1 MKWIY
6 FNEFINDRI
15 YTHHKYLIVK
25 INIKTGKRKYSVF
38 SDGLWNH
45 LRFWSLH
52 FRNSLLTMPKITLN
66 QSLLTFR
73 SRHNTSLVL
82 QLDIFSRAS
91 LRDNFL
97 NIAPRVHA
105 SVTKKR
111 RTCSPSGRIC
121 ICFLWARYLDSPC
134 CFVFSSLIPPY
145 NVQWRLSYTLV
156 WRTIHRHSDWPLSF
170 NAPVL
175 SDTI

>member
-1 MKWIY
+1 MIE
-6 FNEFINDRI
+6 FNIHIINI
-15 YTHHKYLIVK
+15 SIVK
-25 INIKTGKRKYSVF
+25 VNIKIRKRKYSVF
-38 SDGLWNH
+38 SYDLKNH
-45 LRFWSLH
+45 LRFWFVR
-52 FRNSLLTMPKITLN
+52 FRNLLLTMPKITLN

-134 CFVFSSLIPPY
+134 CFVFSFLTSSSPSP
-145 NVQWRLSYTLV
+145 VQWRLSYMLCMTNYPSTL
-156 WRTIHRHSDWPLSF
+156 RLATF
-170 NAPVL
+170 F
-175 SDTI
+175 

>member
-1 MKWIY
+1 MIE
-6 FNEFINDRI
+6 FNIHIINI
-15 YTHHKYLIVK
+15 SIVK
-25 INIKTGKRKYSVF
+25 VNIKIRKRKYSVF
-38 SDGLWNH
+38 SYDLKNH
-45 LRFWSLH
+45 LRFWFVR
-52 FRNSLLTMPKITLN
+52 FRNLLLTMPKITLN

-97 NIAPRVHA
+97 NIAPSVHA

-134 CFVFSSLIPPY
+134 CFVFSFLTSSSPSP
-145 NVQWRLSYTLV
+145 VQWRLSYMLCMTNYPSTL
-156 WRTIHRHSDWPLSF
+156 RLATF
-170 NAPVL
+170 F
-175 SDTI
+175 

>member
-1 MKWIY
+1 MIE
-6 FNEFINDRI
+6 FNT
-15 YTHHKYLIVK
+15 YHKYSIVK
-25 INIKTGKRKYSVF
+25 VNMKTRKRKYWVF
-38 SDGLWNH
+38 SYDLKNH
-45 LRFWSLH
+45 LRFWFVR
-52 FRNSLLTMPKITLN
+52 FRNSCLTMPKITLN

-134 CFVFSSLIPPY
+134 CFVFSFLTPPVTFNDDCLI
-145 NVQWRLSYTLV
+145 RFV
-156 WRTIHRHSDWPLSF
+156 WRTTHRHSDWPLSF
-170 NAPVL
+170 SAPVL

>member
-1 MKWIY
+1 MIE
-6 FNEFINDRI
+6 FNIHIINI
-15 YTHHKYLIVK
+15 SIVK
-25 INIKTGKRKYSVF
+25 VNIKIRKRKYSVF
-38 SDGLWNH
+38 SYDLKNH
-45 LRFWSLH
+45 LRFWFVR
-52 FRNSLLTMPKITLN
+52 FRNLLLTMPKITLN

-134 CFVFSSLIPPY
+134 CFVFSFLTSPSPSP
-145 NVQWRLSYTLV
+145 VQWRLSYMLCMTNYPSTL
-156 WRTIHRHSDWPLSF
+156 RLATF
-170 NAPVL
+170 F
-175 SDTI
+175 